1 MDVRIA
7 DAREGF
13 GGVYHENVGLCCEK
27 SGTESVLMAAVIQL
41 HTGGIHFGVYERLSF
56 HLSILRL
63 RLYSLLRVTI
73 YLSIGSIFL
82 ALLIF
87 RYQLPQ

>member
-41 HTGGIHFGVYERLSF
+41 HTGGIHFGVSNDSRFICQFSACGYT
-56 HLSILRL
+56 
-63 RLYSLLRVTI
+63 LYCVSQFT
-73 YLSIGSIFL
+73 S
-82 ALLIF
+82 
-87 RYQLPQ
+87 P